1 MKIPQHLANHIQQ
14 YATDNVIGL
23 FPQPLF
29 NTTLDLDD
37 DEVSYL
43 KSAPMR
49 DVGNGL
55 SCEDVHILPKTPKLY
70 EQICDKAALFID
82 KLEYDFQV
90 KMQTSWTNLHKKGD
104 WCHNHIHTNSMIS
117 GVVFLD
123 TPPNTGEFCFKTH
136 NSSGSR
142 IFTTVFTYNYRK
154 SNIYNNEVY
163 RVIPRTG
170 QCLMFPSYMVHYV
183 TANPQ
188 DIERWTVS
196 FNFFPKGSVG
206 DGINEVQFPETNNQ
220 CHDIFRRAST

>member
-29 NTTLDLDD
+29 NTTLDMDA

-43 KSAPMR
+43 KNAPLR
-49 DVGNGL
+49 DVGNGQ
-55 SCEDVHILPKTPKLY
+55 SSEDPHILLKTPKMY
-70 EQICDKAALFID
+70 EQICSKASTFIS
-82 KLEYDFQV
+82 KLEYDFPV
-90 KMQTSWTNLHKKGD
+90 KMQTSWTNLHNKGD

-117 GVVFLD
+117 GVLFLD
-123 TPPNTGEFCFKTH
+123 TPPNTGEFCLKTH

-142 IFTTVFTYNYRK
+142 LFTSVFTFNYKK
-154 SNIYNNEVY
+154 SNIYNNETY
-163 RVIPRTG
+163 SVIPRTG
-170 QCLMFPSYMVHYV
+170 QCLMFPSYMIHYV
-183 TANPQ
+183 TTNPQ
-188 DIERWTVS
+188 DLERWTVS
-196 FNFFPKGSVG
+196 FNFFAKGSVG